1 VAAYPQSPRMCT
13 CGVQAEVGLTA
24 TSNDADVGTPVAGS
38 SSFSS
43 TKPVQLEHS
52 ERAFQRLSVANRAA
66 KSTRYPYLTR
76 IPKLDLNFAVLI
88 EV

>member
-1 VAAYPQSPRMCT
+1 MCT

-66 KSTRYPYLTR
+66 KSLKYRYLACFGTKRSVVEGNSLSP
-76 IPKLDLNFAVLI
+76 
-88 EV
+88 